1 MTHASLLIVAN
12 YWVEEFHSGS
22 WGGEK
27 NAMQLG
33 FISRNQDLVRLSCL
47 SGLMNYLLLLKW
59 TFSHK

>member
-1 MTHASLLIVAN
+1 MQVCLLWPITGLKNFILAA
-12 YWVEEFHSGS
+12 G
-22 WGGEK
+22 GGEK